1 MTVATTYQR
10 KTDWL
15 GKFPTHWQ
23 INRIKNLFV
32 EVDERSET
40 GEEELLS
47 VSQYTG
53 ITPKRD
59 SLENEDDFITNA
71 QTLVGYKKVSA
82 NDLVV
87 NIMLAWNG
95 SFGISQY
102 NGIASP
108 AYCVYR
114 CKPGNNP
121 EYFGYLFST
130 ALFKAEFRRKSTGII
145 DSRLRLYSDK
155 FFSIFSVVPP
165 LQEQNAIVNY
175 ITAQNEK
182 IDRFINAKLRF
193 IELLKEQRQGIID
206 HAVTKGINPNVNLKA
221 TGIDWL
227 GEIPEH
233 WELRRLKTCIKEKL
247 KYGANQSGDEYN
259 PDWYRYI
266 RITDFS
272 NSGVL
277 SESNK
282 LSIPN
287 EIGSLYEVSEGD
299 ILFARSGATVG
310 KTFMF
315 KLSESDEKYAFAGYL
330 IKAIPDEKVIL
341 TEFLYNYTISKA
353 YENWK
358 NSIHIKA
365 TIENIGAEKYNNLK
379 IPIPSIKE
387 QLEIIEQIKKETATI
402 DTAISKAEREIEYIR
417 EYKEAMIAEAVM
429 GKMNN
434 SKV

>member
-15 GKFPTHWQ
+15 GKFPPHWQ
-23 INRIKNLFV
+23 IKRIKNLFA
-32 EVDERSET
+32 EVDERSVT
-40 GEEELLS
+40 GSEELLS

-59 SLENEDDFITNA
+59 SLENEDDFISNA
-71 QTLVGYKKVSA
+71 ESLEGYKKVTRG
-82 NDLVV
+82 DLVI

-114 CKPGNNP
+114 CLPGNNP

-130 ALFKAEFRRKSTGII
+130 AMFKAEFRRKSTGII

-165 LQEQNAIVNY
+165 LEEQNAIVNY
-175 ITAQNEK
+175 INTQTEK
-182 IDRFINAKLRF
+182 INRFIATKLRF

-227 GEIPEH
+227 SDIPEH
-233 WELRRLKTCIKEKL
+233 WEIRKL
-247 KYGANQSGDEYN
+247 KFTVLHNNTEIVNDEIEDDVFKIALENIDNWTGRFIQTNNPQFEGKGKPFNTGDVLFNKLRPYLAKAYIADKEGYCVGELLVFKPIAEFITKEYLFQVLMTPAFIEIVNSSTYGAKMPRANWN
-259 PDWYRYI
+259 
-266 RITDFS
+266 F
-272 NSGVL
+272 
-277 SESNK
+277 
-282 LSIPN
+282 
-287 EIGSLYEVSEGD
+287 IG
-299 ILFARSGATVG
+299 
-310 KTFMF
+310 
-315 KLSESDEKYAFAGYL
+315 
-330 IKAIPDEKVIL
+330 
-341 TEFLYNYTISKA
+341 
-353 YENWK
+353 
-358 NSIHIKA
+358 
-365 TIENIGAEKYNNLK
+365 NIK
-379 IPIPSIKE
+379 IPIPPINE
-387 QLEIIEQIKKETATI
+387 QLEIIEQIKNETATI

-429 GKMNN
+429 GKTL
-434 SKV
+434 STK